1 MMKETSAFIC
11 WFTVVVFVSMAL
23 SLSVHIASDITSR
36 LKLSDHWYQQS
47 LLQLQ
52 REVVDYKTVAAYQ
65 RSACRLNNVSAL
77 YWNDLGK
84 SSIAV

>member
-1 MMKETSAFIC
+1 MMKETSAFIR
-11 WFTVVVFVSMAL
+11 WFSATVFVSMFL
-23 SLSVHIASDITSR
+23 SLSVHIASDVTSR

-52 REVVDYKTVAAYQ
+52 REVVDYKTVAAYR